1 MCGRRP
7 TATEPIDTATG
18 TNERNQQMSRRLHNS
33 RSEGIPPITVVGVGG
48 GGCNAVNRMISDKIR
63 GVEFVAVNTDNQQ
76 LSSSRAETI
85 VRIADAESDGLGVG
99 GDPERGARAAENSR
113 DEIRNIF
120 SDVDMAFITAGMGG
134 GTGTGAAP
142 IVAEMARQAGA
153 LTIAVVTRPFEFEG
167 VPRSS
172 AAQDGIDRLNDVA
185 DTVIVIPNQRLID
198 RNDRSL
204 TVTQAFHRADDV
216 LRQAVR
222 GISDVLTVPG
232 EINLDFIDVKKVMGG
247 GGHALMA
254 LGYGS
259 GDNRAIDA
267 VEEAIHS
274 PLLEDSIHGATR
286 VLYNVTSAGDL
297 GMLELSQ
304 IADFVREKVHPN
316 AEIIMGTVVDE
327 DLDGDIHMTLIAT
340 GFVDAAEQSS
350 TYGAPAFAAAQQT
363 APAFAEPA
371 APLPPSREDILENLT
386 FNPVEP
392 RSAEELAT
400 PAFLHHRQ
408 SVPTNNGGNAGGGKR
423 RWDPNAAFGRD

>member
-1 MCGRRP
+1 MNRRKH
-7 TATEPIDTATG
+7 G
-18 TNERNQQMSRRLHNS
+18 SRQ
-33 RSEGIPPITVVGVGG
+33 EGIPPITVVGVGG

-63 GVEFVAVNTDNQQ
+63 GVEFVAINTDNQQ
-76 LSSSRAETI
+76 LSNSKAETI

-99 GDPERGARAAENSR
+99 GDPERGARAAENGR
-113 DEIRNIF
+113 EEIRGLF

-167 VPRSS
+167 VPRAKS
-172 AAQDGIDRLNDVA
+172 AQDGIERLNEVA

-198 RNDRSL
+198 KNDRNL
-204 TVTQAFHRADDV
+204 TVTNAFHRADDV

-232 EINLDFIDVKKVMGG
+232 EINLDFNDVKKVMGG

-254 LGYGS
+254 LGHGS
-259 GDNRAIDA
+259 GDNRALDA

-286 VLYNVTSAGDL
+286 VLYNVTSSGDL

-304 IADFVREKVHPN
+304 VADFVREKVHPN
-316 AEIIMGTVVDE
+316 AEIIMGTVIDE
-327 DLDGDIHMTLIAT
+327 DLDGDIQMTLIAT
-340 GFVDAAEQSS
+340 GFDQQQ
-350 TYGAPAFAAAQQT
+350 AAAV
-363 APAFAEPA
+363 PA
-371 APLPPSREDILENLT
+371 APAVAGTQSSFVAPTAPPAPPTRQDILESLT

-392 RSAEELAT
+392 RSPEELAT
-400 PAFLHHRQ
+400 PAFLHNRQ
-408 SVPTNNGGNAGGGKR
+408 AAGSANGGNRNGNR
-423 RWDPNAAFGRD
+423 RWDPNAAFGRE

>member
-1 MCGRRP
+1 MTRR
-7 TATEPIDTATG
+7 T
-18 TNERNQQMSRRLHNS
+18 RNS

-48 GGCNAVNRMISDKIR
+48 GGCNAVNRMIADKIR

-76 LSSSRAETI
+76 LASSKAETI
-85 VRIADAESDGLGVG
+85 IRIADAESDGLGVG

-113 DEIRNIF
+113 DEIRNLF
-120 SDVDMAFITAGMGG
+120 TDVDMAFITAGMGG

-167 VPRSS
+167 VPRAGS
-172 AAQDGIDRLNDVA
+172 AQEGIDRLNDVA
-185 DTVIVIPNQRLID
+185 DTVIVIPNQRLVD
-198 RNDRSL
+198 KNDRSL
-204 TVTQAFHRADDV
+204 TVTQAFHRADDI

-232 EINLDFIDVKKVMGG
+232 EINLDFNDIKKVMGG

-254 LGYGS
+254 LGHGA

-267 VEEAIHS
+267 AEEAIHS

-316 AEIIMGTVVDE
+316 AEIIMGTVIDE
-327 DLDGDIHMTLIAT
+327 DLDGDIQMTLIAT
-340 GFVDAAEQSS
+340 GFVNPTQEAQR
-350 TYGAPAFAAAQQT
+350 APAVAT
-363 APAFAEPA
+363 ASSQSALPFTEPPARPQ
-371 APLPPSREDILENLT
+371 PSREDILESLT

-392 RSAEELAT
+392 RNPEELAT
-400 PAFLHHRQ
+400 PAFLHRRQ
-408 SVPTNNGGNAGGGKR
+408 SVASSNGAPSNNGGHGNR
-423 RWDPNAAFGRD
+423 RWDPNAAFGRE